1 MRSLDE
7 PEQCEPR
14 ALAAPRAGTN
24 LDVQWARIALE
35 GALEDAPMVWD
46 PPLEPHTI
54 FGGYELLEE
63 LGRGA
68 TGIVYRCRP
77 LGGTETVA
85 IKLMLGSEFASEA
98 EVQRFRFG
106 AETAAELDHPNIV
119 PVLQVDEHEGRPF
132 FTMRLLE
139 GGSLALALRR
149 LRSSQLSAA
158 CLIAKVARAVHHAH
172 ERGVLH
178 RDLKP
183 ENIVLDEHDEPYV
196 ADFGLAKRLDQRTN
210 DSKSSAI
217 VGSADYMAPEQA
229 SGTSRTLTFAAD
241 IYSLGAIFYEL
252 LTGELP
258 VQGASLAEMLERLR
272 SPVPVRAPRE
282 LDSCVDRELELVCL
296 KCLEKD
302 PAQRYAS
309 AAELALDLER
319 WLRFE
324 PVTVTPHGRAAEL
337 WRWCRRHPVVVT
349 VLSGALCVAV
359 ATTVVGLSIVREQEE
374 ALRREVLHVNSYAA
388 QAKAG
393 QVLVQLRELSHPVA
407 RCAADPRVIA
417 RVAPGSIPDGP
428 SLNTDRL
435 LIECGA
441 GALYDSIT
449 LLDRDGML
457 LARFPRSQVEI
468 PGRDLSSRDYFA
480 GTKRLGSGGYR
491 SVHVARVHRSRQTGQ
506 LAVALAT
513 PVFDDENRWIG
524 VVSAHVDM
532 NAFLESLRLRDDGR
546 QLAVLAGVRDREP
559 DEAGTSPQDA
569 MILLHEKLASGPSV
583 PIVDR
588 WLMALSRF
596 KGQAHLFGGDPFHF
610 PEPDRA
616 LEDDYRT
623 DPGAGERWL
632 AGFAPVGDTG
642 YAVIVQ
648 TRYEAALEV
657 PQRAFVSVLGGSAL
671 VLAFGTALVL
681 LVALLLRTR
690 LRS

>member
-1 MRSLDE
+1 MHSLDE
-7 PEQCEPR
+7 PEDREPR
-14 ALAAPRAGTN
+14 ALAAPRARRA
-24 LDVQWARIALE
+24 LDMQWARTALQ
-35 GALEDAPMVWD
+35 GALQDSPAVSD

-54 FGGYELLEE
+54 LGGYELLEE

-77 LGGTETVA
+77 LGGSQTVA
-85 IKLMLGSEFASEA
+85 IKLMLGSDFASEA

-106 AETAAELDHPNIV
+106 AETAAQLDHPNIV
-119 PVLQVDEHEGRPF
+119 PVLHVDEHEGRPF

-149 LRSSQLSAA
+149 LRSSQLGAA
-158 CLIAKVARAVHHAH
+158 RLIAKVARAVHHAH

-196 ADFGLAKRLDQRTN
+196 ADFGLAKRLDHREN
-210 DSKSSAI
+210 HSKSSAI
-217 VGSADYMAPEQA
+217 VGSAGYMAPEQA
-229 SGTSRTLTFAAD
+229 AGTSRTLTFAAD

-258 VQGASLAEMLERLR
+258 VQGGSLVEMLERLR
-272 SPVPVRAPRE
+272 SPVAVRAPRE
-282 LDSCVDRELELVCL
+282 LDSGIDRELELVCL

-324 PVTVTPHGRAAEL
+324 PVMVTPLGRAAEL
-337 WRWCRRHPVVVT
+337 WRRCRRHPVVVT
-349 VLSGALCVAV
+349 VLSGALCVAT
-359 ATTVVGLSIVREQEE
+359 ATAVVGLSIVREQEE
-374 ALRREVLHVNSYAA
+374 ALRREVLRVNSYAA

-417 RVAPGSIPDGP
+417 RLAPGSVPDGP
-428 SLNTDRL
+428 ALNTDRL

-441 GALYDSIT
+441 SALYDSIT
-449 LLDRDGML
+449 LLDRAGVL
-457 LARFPRSQVEI
+457 LARFPRSRVEI
-468 PGRDLSSRDYFA
+468 PGGALSSRDYFA
-480 GTKRLGSGGYR
+480 GARRLAERGYR
-491 SVHVARVHRSRQTGQ
+491 SVHVARVHRSPETGQ
-506 LAVALAT
+506 LAVALAA
-513 PVFDDENRWIG
+513 PVFDDENGWLG

-532 NAFLESLRLRDDGR
+532 NAFLESLRLRDDGK

-559 DEAGTSPQDA
+559 DEAGAAPQDA
-569 MILLHEKLASGPSV
+569 MILLHEELESARSAPF
-583 PIVDR
+583 VDR

-610 PEPDRA
+610 PEPERA

-657 PQRAFVSVLGGSAL
+657 PQRAFMSVLGGSAR
-671 VLAFGTALVL
+671 VLALGTGLVL